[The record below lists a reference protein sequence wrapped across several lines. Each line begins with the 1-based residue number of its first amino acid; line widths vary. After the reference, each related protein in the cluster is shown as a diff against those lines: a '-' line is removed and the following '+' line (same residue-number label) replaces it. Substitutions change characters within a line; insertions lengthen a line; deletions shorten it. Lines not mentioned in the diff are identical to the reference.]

1 MIRRTRRLALAMLL
15 ILVAVAL
22 LSNACTPKEKE
33 AVEVRVRLSYF
44 LKPKDTALHIAIEEG
59 YFAEEGIIPVITE
72 GSGSTDS
79 VVLTAAGEHDMA
91 ISSPD
96 SVIVGV
102 AEGTPIKAVGI
113 VQQRNP
119 TALIALQSSGITT
132 VKDIEGKKVGIRPAA
147 SSYFQWKI
155 FVNLNDLDLST
166 ITEVPVGFGDEPLL
180 VGEVDLSPV
189 YTSRAKA
196 ATEKVAGE
204 PLVYFEFKDYPELDT
219 YGALWIVNTEFAEQH
234 PDLVKGFLKAFY
246 KGMVVMLKDPQ
257 RAADAVLAEKP
268 ESDAEA
274 LLIEATVELDYL
286 VSEETKE
293 HSLGYATEEK
303 WARSVSLNLDG
314 GFIDKE
320 VPLKDIFT
328 NEYLPKVS
336 QP

>member
-1 MIRRTRRLALAMLL
+1 VIRQTRRLALAMLL
-15 ILVAVAL
+15 ILVAVTL
-22 LSNACTPKEKE
+22 LSNACTSKEKE
-33 AVEVRVRLSYF
+33 AVEVSIRLGYYM
-44 LKPKDTALHIAIEEG
+44 KPRHAPLYIAIEEG
-59 YFAEEGIIPVITE
+59 YFEEEGIIPLITE

-79 VVLTAAGEHDMA
+79 AVLTAAGEHDIA
-91 ISSPD
+91 ESSSD
-96 SVIVGV
+96 AVIVGL
-102 AEGTPIKAVGI
+102 AEGMPIKAVGI

-119 TALIALQSSGITT
+119 VALIALQSSGITT

-155 FVNLNDLDLST
+155 FVGLNDLDPST
-166 ITEVPVGFGDEPLL
+166 ITEIAVGFGEEPLL
-180 VGEVDLSPV
+180 IGEVDLSPV

-196 ATEKVAGE
+196 TTEKIE

-219 YGALWIVNTEFAEQH
+219 YGDLWIVNTEFADKH
-234 PDLVKGFLKAFY
+234 PDLVEGFLRAFY
-246 KGMVVMLKDPQ
+246 KGMAVMLKDPQ
-257 RAADAVLAEKP
+257 RAADAILAQKP

-274 LLIEATVELDYL
+274 LLIESTVELDYL
-286 VSEETKE
+286 VSEETRE
-293 HSLGYATEEK
+293 HGLGYASEEK

-314 GFIDKE
+314 GFIEKE